1 MFNLLIISDKSIV
14 AASNRDMGHWDNQ
27 AQEVWLKKNK
37 CPQGVF
43 LLEKLGNLLDWSIIR
58 GSWKSWAKLVLCNF
72 TKSYRAKHLD
82 SKSIFIFAVRGA
94 NPTISQVI
102 DDPNPFSLWLKKSI
116 KGSTDARKRGFLN
129 GPIHLITERL

>member
-58 GSWKSWAKLVLCNF
+58 GS
-72 TKSYRAKHLD
+72 
-82 SKSIFIFAVRGA
+82 
-94 NPTISQVI
+94 
-102 DDPNPFSLWLKKSI
+102 
-116 KGSTDARKRGFLN
+116 
-129 GPIHLITERL
+129 